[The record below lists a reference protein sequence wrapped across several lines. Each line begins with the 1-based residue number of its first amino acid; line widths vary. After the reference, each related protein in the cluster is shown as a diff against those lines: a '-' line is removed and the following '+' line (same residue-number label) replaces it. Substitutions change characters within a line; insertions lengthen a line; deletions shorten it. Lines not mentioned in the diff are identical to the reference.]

1 MTNSF
6 AQFDNWLNCLS
17 GENAQDLLETESF
30 LWVGTT
36 GGLVKIDKNQS
47 DATIFYNRA
56 NSPLPSNTVNYITR
70 DSDNKIWGSAT
81 HIFSIEDDKWTSYPE
96 VTGKPLIDKDGAVVV
111 VNESKIFLWNGSG
124 FDTIIKPD
132 SIPTYL
138 FSDAAINQIN
148 NDIWISSATFG
159 LFNVV
164 RYSNGTWTVCDSNNS
179 ILPWESPTGNKFSFD
194 PNGDLWLSANGL
206 FKLDDEEW
214 TTPIDLDA
222 FEFEGNITDVAHND
236 NGNLKL
242 LENSFTS
249 DLDHRIITINNGNIS
264 FERINLLTNNK
275 VDLKTYPNFIE
286 FSNDQNHLYVGFENR
301 GLWSNQS
308 LSWEKI
314 ATTNTIFSS
323 NSLRIAEDLEENI
336 YVTAYNGNHP
346 NPHTFYKFEENEFQ
360 DKSFIYPFSDLIT
373 NNDIQF
379 INGTNGEQWLLA
391 NRKLYQYNSGIW
403 TDANFPDLIDD
414 VDENNSI
421 VHFDIYGD
429 TWLFEQYNSYT
440 FYKKDNEWTSY
451 TWADHGARSGE
462 YFSII
467 HHPVYN
473 ELWLSTYNGISTYNY
488 DTQSWDLIEPRE
500 IGLSNNQTK
509 LVVGKNDKV
518 FGVSQNKFFEIV
530 NRDSIKIIDTD
541 PSLNL
546 KVYNALYFD
555 DDDDKIYV
563 GYNRGV
569 FIYDGIGFEFL
580 NNSNSGITD
589 ERITSIIK
597 DKNGNFWFAGIG
609 GISIFN
615 PDGEIIGFDQEIHT
629 EVENLDKGLDFVIF
643 PNPTSQEIQI
653 KWDENAN
660 TSGIEIY
667 TIDGKRIFYKNVSI
681 NENSIRVNHLT
692 PGTYIIK
699 TLSPDK
705 RDSVKKLIIF

>member
-1 MTNSF
+1 LISINNCF

-17 GENAQDLLETESF
+17 GENAQDLLETESL

-36 GGLVKIDKNQS
+36 GGLAKIDKNQS

-56 NSPLPSNTVNYITR
+56 NSPLPSNTVNYITK
-70 DSDNKIWGSAT
+70 DFDNKIWGSAGY
-81 HIFSIEDDKWTSYPE
+81 IFSIEDDNWISYPE
-96 VTGKPLIDKDGAVVV
+96 VTGKPLIDKDGALVV
-111 VNESKIFLWNGSG
+111 VNESKIFFWNGSD

-164 RYSNGTWTVCDSNNS
+164 RYSNGTWTVFDSNNS

-222 FEFEGNITDVAHND
+222 FEFEGNITDIAHND

-264 FERINLLTNNK
+264 FERINLLTDNK

-346 NPHTFYKFEENEFQ
+346 NPHTIYKFEENEF
-360 DKSFIYPFSDLIT
+360 
-373 NNDIQF
+373 
-379 INGTNGEQWLLA
+379 
-391 NRKLYQYNSGIW
+391 
-403 TDANFPDLIDD
+403 
-414 VDENNSI
+414 
-421 VHFDIYGD
+421 
-429 TWLFEQYNSYT
+429 
-440 FYKKDNEWTSY
+440 
-451 TWADHGARSGE
+451 
-462 YFSII
+462 
-467 HHPVYN
+467 
-473 ELWLSTYNGISTYNY
+473 
-488 DTQSWDLIEPRE
+488 
-500 IGLSNNQTK
+500 
-509 LVVGKNDKV
+509 
-518 FGVSQNKFFEIV
+518 
-530 NRDSIKIIDTD
+530 
-541 PSLNL
+541 
-546 KVYNALYFD
+546 
-555 DDDDKIYV
+555 
-563 GYNRGV
+563 
-569 FIYDGIGFEFL
+569 
-580 NNSNSGITD
+580 
-589 ERITSIIK
+589 
-597 DKNGNFWFAGIG
+597 
-609 GISIFN
+609 
-615 PDGEIIGFDQEIHT
+615 
-629 EVENLDKGLDFVIF
+629 
-643 PNPTSQEIQI
+643 
-653 KWDENAN
+653 
-660 TSGIEIY
+660 
-667 TIDGKRIFYKNVSI
+667 
-681 NENSIRVNHLT
+681 
-692 PGTYIIK
+692 
-699 TLSPDK
+699 
-705 RDSVKKLIIF
+705 